1 MKRLAKLAAR
11 GAGASLALALAVVAL
26 RGCSSGED
34 DAAEPTDAGAEE
46 TSLDAPA
53 EAKPSD
59 APVSDGFAGSGGSD
73 GNVDC
78 PGPIPDDVP
87 TGWVKVPVAACWYDL
102 YGPPD
107 ASLLPKGLKWQEC
120 SDLGPST
127 YTCRELVVDWQD
139 EAGTPVGGIPYAT
152 VLPNGEVLL
161 QVRKLLTRFLG
172 GMKQAAAF
180 DLIVEADG
188 PVRQAFYSSWNS
200 YQYPAF
206 VLIRTGIS
214 ATTTGWQILQNQ
226 VGKTVGNLVL
236 GGKNDALTLPVL
248 HAFNEGDLSSGALRP
263 GSAFYA
269 LSGSHLDVY
278 RWDGEHV
285 GMIYQGLDISN
296 PIWIGDTL
304 LWSAQSTAIS
314 QIWTWTEKDGA
325 HELIS
330 FGNDLTRGVAN
341 AFTDGTDL
349 VWLQG
354 EDRTG
359 PEGFYPTRSVMSA
372 KFSSDPGAIKPVRL
386 RSWPDP
392 SVWGGYTPDAV
403 GCGYAALAYNPAVM
417 NEKLMIVRLAD
428 GVSWILDSPPDRHWT
443 WGKPVAVTCD
453 EVFTTWGKP
462 SITNLRRIRLS
473 SLGPG
478 IPPD

>member
-1 MKRLAKLAAR
+1 M
-11 GAGASLALALAVVAL
+11 
-26 RGCSSGED
+26 
-34 DAAEPTDAGAEE
+34 
-46 TSLDAPA
+46 
-53 EAKPSD
+53 
-59 APVSDGFAGSGGSD
+59 
-73 GNVDC
+73 DC

-278 RWDGEHV
+278 RWDGSNLQLAKRIATGKTPSHLWIDSKSTIAYSSMQDSDELVVIDLATQTILHRIKVGSLPADIYVTPDDRTLFLGLTGGEGVEVYDVSGVRTGQAPRFLKLLPTGKGAHAFRPMGDGEHIFV
-285 GMIYQGLDISN
+285 SNRVANTISRIDTRTQSVDFTM
-296 PIWIGDTL
+296 PTSAGPDCMDLSADGKTL
-304 LWSAQSTAIS
+304 LVSSRWARKLT
-314 QIWTWTEKDGA
+314 
-325 HELIS
+325 LI
-330 FGNDLTRGVAN
+330 DLATR
-341 AFTDGTDL
+341 
-349 VWLQG
+349 
-354 EDRTG
+354 
-359 PEGFYPTRSVMSA
+359 
-372 KFSSDPGAIKPVRL
+372 K
-386 RSWPDP
+386 
-392 SVWGGYTPDAV
+392 
-403 GCGYAALAYNPAVM
+403 
-417 NEKLMIVRLAD
+417 IVREIPVGASPH
-428 GVSWILDSPPDRHWT
+428 GVWTLDHAP
-443 WGKPVAVTCD
+443 
-453 EVFTTWGKP
+453 
-462 SITNLRRIRLS
+462 RR
-473 SLGPG
+473 
-478 IPPD
+478 